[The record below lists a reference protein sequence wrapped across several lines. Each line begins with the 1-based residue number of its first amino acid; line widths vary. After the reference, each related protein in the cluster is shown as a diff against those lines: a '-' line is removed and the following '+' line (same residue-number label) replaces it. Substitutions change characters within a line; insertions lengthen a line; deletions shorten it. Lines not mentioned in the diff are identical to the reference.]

1 MELVPPSEKEAD
13 HHRQM
18 LEVFALLQQE
28 IGEVIDRFDDD
39 QLATIVEY
47 MLAANEAIERSI
59 ARLRES

>member
-1 MELVPPSEKEAD
+1 
-13 HHRQM
+13 M
-18 LEVFALLQQE
+18 LEVFAPLQQE